1 MSSGGGGG
9 GSSVTR
15 QEIPAELKPLA
26 TEYTNKAIGLSNQ
39 GYQAYGGQRY
49 ADMNQMQ
56 GAGVNMIADRAL
68 NGSPVMNQA
77 NSTLMQTMQGGNT
90 NPYLDQMVQKAQGS
104 VQSNYNTAAIN
115 SGSYGNSGLA
125 EQYQRNLGDVAT
137 QMYGNA
143 YNTNQANQLQA
154 LGMAQSYGNQAYT
167 DASQLLRAGDTMQDQ
182 SQNNLDFGYQQWQ
195 NQQDDPYKKL
205 QAMTGVMS
213 NTAGSTTT
221 TKQSGGK

>member
-90 NPYLDQMVQKAQGS
+90 NPYLDQ
-104 VQSNYNTAAIN
+104 I
-115 SGSYGNSGLA
+115 
-125 EQYQRNLGDVAT
+125 
-137 QMYGNA
+137 
-143 YNTNQANQLQA
+143 
-154 LGMAQSYGNQAYT
+154 
-167 DASQLLRAGDTMQDQ
+167 
-182 SQNNLDFGYQQWQ
+182 F
-195 NQQDDPYKKL
+195 
-205 QAMTGVMS
+205 
-213 NTAGSTTT
+213 
-221 TKQSGGK
+221 